1 MTSKSPISNLQSPI
15 AVSPIPNLQS
25 LVSKLHSPFFW
36 LKALLVV
43 ALGLLAA
50 PQLWYPFGFDQ
61 GVYAACGDVI
71 RRGGIPIQDCFETK
85 QPGVMV
91 MYAIPMLISLAPMAI
106 HAFTLLWTAL
116 TAIVIGV
123 TASRLFHPSAAW
135 PAAVLYWLAYAGI
148 NYWSMDQA
156 ETFANLFLVIA
167 LLGAWLGSRPSKPG
181 SILQSAASRRGWLI
195 VGGVC
200 IGISFWFKY
209 VFALVGIA
217 LAVCIMI
224 QIWLRTHSLARAL
237 GPAFLYG
244 IVALGV
250 AGLGALY
257 YALNGALPALA
268 SQFQFLLAA
277 FPLGPART
285 LPQILEQLARFLNNG
300 ADVTADFKATM
311 PQWIFLGG
319 GFPLI
324 ALLALIGAWRWARR
338 EPMLYVFLLVHFVAA
353 AAIVVWQANYIQYH
367 YTIMLP
373 AFILAAAGNFGF
385 TVADLRSKR
394 SAHATG
400 QDLQNLKQESSGSI
414 LKPQISITKSIMSIG
429 LLVLTCALLAVRML
443 PWVSDCYQNVIVRG
457 KTPRTIYLE
466 SNVAANVPLAE
477 YVASHTQPTD
487 TIAIFGD
494 APWVYTLSNRR
505 NATRFSFVNLWLRK
519 REAITYPLFTGQF
532 LDGLERN
539 QPVYFILTKP
549 DFPWPNNDYTPDY
562 KAATDIYN
570 YIESH
575 YAYEGENGP
584 FLLFRRKS

>member
-1 MTSKSPISNLQSPI
+1 M
-15 AVSPIPNLQS
+15 
-25 LVSKLHSPFFW
+25 
-36 LKALLVV
+36 
-43 ALGLLAA
+43 
-50 PQLWYPFGFDQ
+50 GFDQ

-91 MYAIPMLISLAPMAI
+91 MYAIPMLVSLAPMAI

-116 TAIVIGV
+116 TAVVIGQ
-123 TASRLFHPSAAW
+123 TARRLFHPGAAW

-167 LLGAWLGSRPSKPG
+167 LLGTWLGSQPST
-181 SILQSAASRRGWLI
+181 SSRQSRLWLI
-195 VGGVC
+195 AAGVC

-209 VFALVGIA
+209 VFALIGVL
-217 LAVCIMI
+217 LAVCIVI
-224 QIWLRTHSLARAL
+224 KVWLHTHSLARTIE
-237 GPAFLYG
+237 PAILFG

-250 AGLGALY
+250 AGLGVLY
-257 YALNGALPALA
+257 YVLNGAFSALV

-285 LPQILEQLARFLNNG
+285 VPQILGQLARFFNNG
-300 ADVTADFKATM
+300 ADVTADFKATV
-311 PQWIFLGG
+311 PQWIILGG

-324 ALLALIGAWRWARR
+324 ALLGLSGLWRWFRR
-338 EPMLYVFLLVHFVAA
+338 EPMLAVFVLVYFLTAA
-353 AAIVVWQANYIQYH
+353 GIVVWQANYIQYH

-373 AFILAAAGNFGF
+373 AFVLAAAGNFGF
-385 TVADLRSKR
+385 SID
-394 SAHATG
+394 
-400 QDLQNLKQESSGSI
+400 DLQLKKAPQSKIGNLKSKI
-414 LKPQISITKSIMSIG
+414 LAG
-429 LLVLTCALLAVRML
+429 LLVLSCILLAVRML
-443 PWVSDCYQNVIVRG
+443 PWVEDCYQNVIVSG
-457 KTPRTIYLE
+457 KPPRQIYLE
-466 SNVAANVPLAE
+466 SAVSANVPLAE
-477 YVASHTQPTD
+477 YITNHTQPTD
-487 TIAIFGD
+487 SIAIFGD

-505 NATRFSFVNLWLRK
+505 NATRFSFINLWLRK
-519 REAITYPLFTGQF
+519 REAVTYPLFTGQL

-562 KAATDIYN
+562 KAATAIYD
-570 YIESH
+570 YVESH

>member
-1 MTSKSPISNLQSPI
+1 MMNAMMSKSPISNPQSP
-15 AVSPIPNLQS
+15 S
-25 LVSKLHSPFFW
+25 FW
-36 LKALLVV
+36 LKVLLVIIL
-43 ALGLLAA
+43 ALLAA
-50 PQLWYPFGFDQ
+50 PQLWYPMGFDQ

-91 MYAIPMLISLAPMAI
+91 MYAIPMLVSLAPMAI

-116 TAIVIGV
+116 TAVVIGQ
-123 TASRLFHPSAAW
+123 TARRLFHPNAAW

-156 ETFANLFLVIA
+156 ETFSNLFLVIA
-167 LLGAWLGSRPSKPG
+167 LLGTWLGS
-181 SILQSAASRRGWLI
+181 QSPQPVSNLRSPISPKIWLI
-195 VGGVC
+195 VAGVC

-209 VFALVGIA
+209 VFALIAIA
-217 LAVCIMI
+217 LAVCIVI
-224 QIWLRTHSLARAL
+224 KVWLRTRSLARAIA
-237 GPAFLYG
+237 PAILFG

-250 AGLGALY
+250 AGLGVLY
-257 YALNGALPALA
+257 YALNNPFSALV

-285 LPQILEQLARFLNNG
+285 LPQILGQLARFFNNG
-300 ADVTADFKATM
+300 ADVTADFKATV
-311 PQWIFLGG
+311 PQWIILGG

-324 ALLALIGAWRWARR
+324 ALLALSGLWRWFRR
-338 EPMLYVFLLVHFVAA
+338 EPMLAVFVLVYFLSAA
-353 AAIVVWQANYIQYH
+353 GIVVWQANYIQYH

-373 AFILAAAGNFGF
+373 AFVLAAAGNFGF
-385 TVADLRSKR
+385 SIDDLRLKKAPQSKIGNLR
-394 SAHATG
+394 S
-400 QDLQNLKQESSGSI
+400 QI
-414 LKPQISITKSIMSIG
+414 LVG
-429 LLVLTCALLAVRML
+429 VLALSCILLAVRML
-443 PWVSDCYQNVIVRG
+443 PWVEDCYQNVIVSG
-457 KTPRTIYLE
+457 KPPRQIYLE
-466 SNVAANVPLAE
+466 SYVAPNVLLAE
-477 YVASHTQPTD
+477 YIDNHTQPTD

-505 NATRFSFVNLWLRK
+505 NATRFSFINLWLRK

-562 KAATDIYN
+562 KAATAIYA
-570 YIESH
+570 YVESH

-584 FLLFRRKS
+584 FLLFRRK

>member
-1 MTSKSPISNLQSPI
+1 MNAMTSKSPISNPQSPSPVSSTVHRPSSVGNPQSPI
-15 AVSPIPNLQS
+15 SHLKSPS
-25 LVSKLHSPFFW
+25 FW
-36 LKALLVV
+36 PKTLLVIIL
-43 ALGLLAA
+43 ALLAA
-50 PQLWYPFGFDQ
+50 PQLWYPMGFDQ

-91 MYAIPMLISLAPMAI
+91 MYAIPMLVSLAPMAI

-116 TAIVIGV
+116 TAVVIGQ
-123 TASRLFHPSAAW
+123 TARRLFHPGAAW

-156 ETFANLFLVIA
+156 ETFSNLFLVIA
-167 LLGAWLGSRPSKPG
+167 LLGTWLGSQPSI
-181 SILQSAASRRGWLI
+181 SHRQSRLWLI
-195 VGGVC
+195 VAGAC

-209 VFALVGIA
+209 VFALIAIA
-217 LAVCIMI
+217 LAVCIVI
-224 QIWLRTHSLARAL
+224 KVWLHTHSLARAIE
-237 GPAFLYG
+237 PAILFG

-250 AGLGALY
+250 AGLGVLY
-257 YALNGALPALA
+257 YVLNGAFSALV

-285 LPQILEQLARFLNNG
+285 LPQILGQLARFFNNG
-300 ADVTADFKATM
+300 ADVTADFKATV
-311 PQWIFLGG
+311 PQWIILGG

-324 ALLALIGAWRWARR
+324 ALLALSGLWRWFRR
-338 EPMLYVFLLVHFVAA
+338 EPMLAVFVLVYFLAA
-353 AAIVVWQANYIQYH
+353 AGIVVWQANYIQYH

-373 AFILAAAGNFGF
+373 AFVLAAAGNFGF
-385 TVADLRSKR
+385 SIDDLRLKKSPQSK
-394 SAHATG
+394 TG
-400 QDLQNLKQESSGSI
+400 NLKSAI
-414 LKPQISITKSIMSIG
+414 LAG
-429 LLVLTCALLAVRML
+429 VLTLSCILLAVRML
-443 PWVSDCYQNVIVRG
+443 PWVEDCYQNVIVSG
-457 KTPRTIYLE
+457 KPPRQIYLE
-466 SNVAANVPLAE
+466 SYVAPNVLLAE
-477 YVASHTQPTD
+477 YIDNHSQPSD

-494 APWVYTLSNRR
+494 TPWVYTLSHRR
-505 NATRFSFVNLWLRK
+505 NATRFSFINLWLRK
-519 REAITYPLFTGQF
+519 REAVTYPLFTGQF

-562 KAATDIYN
+562 KAATAIYA
-570 YIESH
+570 YVESH

>member
-1 MTSKSPISNLQSPI
+1 MNAMTSKSPISNPQSPSPASSVGNLQSPI
-15 AVSPIPNLQS
+15 SHLKSPS
-25 LVSKLHSPFFW
+25 FW

-43 ALGLLAA
+43 ILALLAA
-50 PQLWYPFGFDQ
+50 PQLWYPMGFDQ

-91 MYAIPMLISLAPMAI
+91 MYAIPMLVSLAPMAI

-116 TAIVIGV
+116 TAVVIGQ
-123 TASRLFHPSAAW
+123 TARRLFHPGAAW

-167 LLGAWLGSRPSKPG
+167 LLGTWLGSQPST
-181 SILQSAASRRGWLI
+181 SSHQSRLWLI
-195 VGGVC
+195 AAGIC

-209 VFALVGIA
+209 VFALIGVL
-217 LAVCIMI
+217 LAVCIVI
-224 QIWLRTHSLARAL
+224 KVWLRTRSLARAIESAIL
-237 GPAFLYG
+237 FG

-250 AGLGALY
+250 AGLGVLY
-257 YALNGALPALA
+257 YVLNGAFSALV

-285 LPQILEQLARFLNNG
+285 VPQILGQLARFFNNG
-300 ADVTADFKATM
+300 ADVTADFKATV
-311 PQWIFLGG
+311 PQWIILGG

-324 ALLALIGAWRWARR
+324 ALLGLSGLWRWFRR
-338 EPMLYVFLLVHFVAA
+338 EPMLAVFVLVYFLTAA
-353 AAIVVWQANYIQYH
+353 GIVVWQANYIQYH

-373 AFILAAAGNFGF
+373 AFVLAAAGNFGF
-385 TVADLRSKR
+385 SIDDLRLKKAPQSSIVNR
-394 SAHATG
+394 QSSISTLLLAT
-400 QDLQNLKQESSGSI
+400 
-414 LKPQISITKSIMSIG
+414 T
-429 LLVLTCALLAVRML
+429 VLLLAVRML
-443 PWVSDCYQNVIVRG
+443 PWVEDCYQNVIVSG
-457 KTPRTIYLE
+457 KPPRQIYLE
-466 SNVAANVPLAE
+466 SAVSANVPLAE
-477 YVASHTQPTD
+477 YITNHTQPTD
-487 TIAIFGD
+487 SIAIFGD

-505 NATRFSFVNLWLRK
+505 NATRFSFINLWLRK
-519 REAITYPLFTGQF
+519 REAVTYPLFTGQL

-562 KAATDIYN
+562 KAVTAIYD
-570 YIESH
+570 YVESH